1 MGKNPGRI
9 DASTHFIV
17 LEGARCPNASGFSG
31 STPKTGKLSS
41 NIRVFPEQT
50 AYELLRPV
58 VLFGDPAT
66 KRSEETGEPRTSL
79 ERKADAFDEQ
89 GMVSFFASRPRK
101 QPQEM
106 ARSLPP
112 DMRQLIV
119 DLRVEMP
126 NMSIREIAEICDTR
140 FQRRPSHHSIKTVL
154 ASGPPPSIQMRRFP
168 PFNDTPDPA
177 QRRHNIVQLHAEG
190 WSVASI
196 AEYLAVSKQTVYT
209 TLKRWVQEGVKGL
222 DDKSHARKA
231 PRVVTLEVANEIRKK
246 QENPLLGEWRMHAA
260 LLQEGIKASPRTCGR
275 IMAKNRALYGWG
287 KPKGPAKP
295 KKEMP
300 FKASRRHEYW
310 SIDIRYIEH
319 HQLPDIKGPVY
330 VISILENFSR
340 MLIASAIS
348 ERQDTAAYL
357 RVLAKAL
364 RNYGAPEAIVTD
376 SGGVFYSKRAM
387 AIYEAL
393 DIRKERIDPRQSW
406 QNYIEAHFG
415 IMRRLA
421 DYYLNKAP
429 TLDEMKKAHRKFIR
443 DYNCQIHFAHRERQD
458 NRHSPQDVLRGVLA
472 RTVSKPTLARIF
484 FATQFTRHLDRSG
497 YIRFR
502 RWRFYAETGL
512 AKQEVQ
518 VSIYT
523 STLKVEYDETE
534 LAFYTVA
541 WHEDNKHITEVSYP
555 RLIETSYRSPQL
567 TLWTLG
573 PDEWLLFQKLPDYA
587 MRKKPHKTPD
597 IRQLPLAFLEEP
609 GQQVIGD

>member
-1 MGKNPGRI
+1 
-9 DASTHFIV
+9 V
-17 LEGARCPNASGFSG
+17 
-31 STPKTGKLSS
+31 PKRKRVQREHTEEWQT
-41 NIRVFPEQT
+41 IRQYTLWPEQT
-50 AYELLRPV
+50 AYEFLRPV
-58 VLFGDPAT
+58 VLFGDPAIQ
-66 KRSEETGEPRTSL
+66 RAQEIGEPRTSL

-89 GMVSFFASRPRK
+89 GMVSLFASRPRK
-101 QPQEM
+101 QPQET

-140 FQRRPSHHSIKTVL
+140 FHRQPSHHSIKTVL
-154 ASGPPPSIQMRRFP
+154 ASDPPPSIQMRRFP
-168 PFNDTPDPA
+168 LFNDIPDPA
-177 QRRHNIVQLHAEG
+177 QRRHIIVQLHADG

-196 AEYLAVSKQTVYT
+196 AEYLQVSKQTVYT

-222 DDKSHARKA
+222 DDKSHARKV
-231 PRVVTLEVANEIRKK
+231 PRKVTLEVTNEIRKK
-246 QENPLLGEWRMHAA
+246 QENPLIGEWRMHAA
-260 LLQEGIKASPRTCGR
+260 LLQEGIKVSPRTCGR
-275 IMAKNRALYGWG
+275 IMAKNRALYGWD

-310 SIDIRYIEH
+310 SIDIWYIEH

-330 VISILENFSR
+330 VMSILENFSR
-340 MLIASAIS
+340 MLLASAIS

-357 RVLAKAL
+357 WVLAKAL

-472 RTVSKPTLARIF
+472 HTVPEPTLARIF
-484 FATQFTRHLDRSG
+484 FATEFTRHLDRSG

-502 RWRFYAETGL
+502 RWRFYAEAGL
-512 AKQEVQ
+512 ARKSIQ

-523 STLKVEYDETE
+523 SMLKIEYQDTE
-534 LAFYTVA
+534 LAFYTMEWA
-541 WHEDNKHITEVSYP
+541 EDNRHIKEVKNP
-555 RLIETSYRSPQL
+555 RVIETGYRSPQL

-573 PDEWLLFQKLPDYA
+573 PDEWLLFLKLPDYA
-587 MRKKPHKTPD
+587 ARKKPQRKPD
-597 IRQLPLAFLEEP
+597 VLQLPLLALDTDFRST
-609 GQQVIGD
+609 GDALS

>member
-1 MGKNPGRI
+1 M
-9 DASTHFIV
+9 
-17 LEGARCPNASGFSG
+17 
-31 STPKTGKLSS
+31 PKRK
-41 NIRVFPEQT
+41 RVQREHTEDWQTIQQYTLWPEQT

-58 VLFGDPAT
+58 VLFGDPAIQ
-66 KRSEETGEPRTSL
+66 RAQETGEPRTSL
-79 ERKADAFDEQ
+79 ERKADTFDEQ
-89 GMVSFFASRPRK
+89 GMVSLFASRPRK
-101 QPQEM
+101 QPQET

-140 FQRRPSHHSIKTVL
+140 FHRRPSHHSIKTVL
-154 ASGPPPSIQMRRFP
+154 ASGPLPSIQMRRFP
-168 PFNDTPDPA
+168 LFDDTPDPA

-196 AEYLAVSKQTVYT
+196 AEYLGVSKQTVYT
-209 TLKRWVQEGVKGL
+209 TLKRWWQEGVKGL

-231 PRVVTLEVANEIRKK
+231 PRKVTLEVANEIRKK
-246 QENPLLGEWRMHAA
+246 QENPLIGEWRMHAV
-260 LLQEGIKASPRTCGR
+260 LLQEGIKLSPRTCGR
-275 IMAKNRALYGWG
+275 IMAKNRAIYGWD
-287 KPKGPAKP
+287 KPKAPPKP

-300 FKASRRHEYW
+300 FKAARRHEYW

-340 MLIASAIS
+340 MLLASAIS

-393 DIRKERIDPRQSW
+393 DIRKERIEPRQSW

-415 IMRRLA
+415 IMRRIA

-443 DYNCQIHFAHRERQD
+443 DYNTQIHFAHRERND

-472 RTVSKPTLARIF
+472 RTLPAPTLARIF
-484 FATQFTRHLDRSG
+484 FATEFTRHLDRSG

-502 RWRFYAETGL
+502 RWRFYAESGL

-518 VSIYT
+518 VSFYT
-523 STLKVEYDETE
+523 STLKIEYQETE
-534 LAFYTVA
+534 LAFYTME
-541 WHEDNKHITEVSYP
+541 WEDNKRIKEVKNP
-555 RLIETSYRSPQL
+555 RLIETGYRSPQL

-573 PDEWLLFQKLPDYA
+573 PDEWLLFLKLPDYA
-587 MRKKPHKTPD
+587 ARKKPQRKPD
-597 IRQLPLAFLEEP
+597 MIQLPLPDLDENQR
-609 GQQVIGD
+609 QQVSL